1 MRPGIFL
8 AALAVLAGCG
18 VDGEPIRP
26 AYSGRVSA
34 GSDGVSAGVGTS
46 IIRGNV
52 SVHVGTS
59 L

>member
-1 MRPGIFL
+1 MKGL
-8 AALAVLAGCG
+8 CLLGALVLLAGCG

-26 AYSGRVSA
+26 SYNGSVSA
-34 GSDGVSAGVGTS
+34 GSDGVSAGVGTT

-52 SVHVGTS
+52 SVHVGTR

>member
-1 MRPGIFL
+1 MRGL
-8 AALAVLAGCG
+8 CLLGSLMVLAGCG

-26 AYSGRVSA
+26 SYNGSVSA
-34 GSDGVSAGVGTS
+34 GSDGVSAGVGTT

-52 SVHVGTS
+52 SVHVGTR

>member
-1 MRPGIFL
+1 MKRLFVLGSL
-8 AALAVLAGCG
+8 MVLAGCG
-18 VDGEPIRP
+18 VDGDPIRP
-26 AYSGRVSA
+26 SYNGTVSA
-34 GSDGVSAGVGTS
+34 GTDGVSAGVGTK

>member
-1 MRPGIFL
+1 M
-8 AALAVLAGCG
+8 VLAGCG
-18 VDGEPIRP
+18 VDGDPIRP
-26 AYSGRVSA
+26 SYNGTVSA
-34 GSDGVSAGVGTS
+34 GTDGVSAGVGTK